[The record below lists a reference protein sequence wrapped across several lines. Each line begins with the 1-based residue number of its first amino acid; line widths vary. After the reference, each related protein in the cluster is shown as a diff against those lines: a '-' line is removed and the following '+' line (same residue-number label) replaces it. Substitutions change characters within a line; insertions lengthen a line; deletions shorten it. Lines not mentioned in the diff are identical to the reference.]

1 MTRRAA
7 DTDDI
12 DITIGGTDKSGASA
26 QILTFLARK
35 GYDLKDYRITKTAAG
50 SALKIRLDLAQLDHA
65 QLAADIKSLDPA
77 YTVVEGPVL
86 SGPDLL
92 KALAGQFP
100 DIAVLVQAYAS
111 SLTGEMREQGLFE
124 TGKKTGAFV
133 YTRDWSLGHPLKM
146 PHALR
151 RALVPALKKM
161 CKVEATDTEVMLLDA
176 RFCATGALIHCCEFV
191 SGFMQG
197 FLGAGPATKD
207 IKVQRAGCAATG
219 ARHCRYAITDGV

>member
-1 MTRRAA
+1 MSRRAA

-50 SALKIRLDLAQLDHA
+50 SALTIKLDLTQLDHA

-77 YTVVEGPVL
+77 YIVIEGPVL

-100 DIAVLVQAYAS
+100 EIAGLVQAYAA
-111 SLTGEMREQGLFE
+111 SLPSEMRDQGLFE
-124 TGKKTGAFV
+124 VGKKTGAFV
-133 YTRDWSLGHPLKM
+133 YARDWSFGSPLKM

-151 RALVPALKKM
+151 RALVPALDKM
-161 CKVEATDTEVMLLDA
+161 CKIEATETEVTLLDP

-191 SGFMQG
+191 SGFIQG
-197 FLGAGPATKD
+197 FLGASPATKD
-207 IKVQRAGCAATG
+207 VKVQRAGCIATR
-219 ARHCRYAITDGV
+219 APHCRYAIGGA